1 MGFVNVEIEKRTEGR
16 TFYVEYSGV
25 FHFMDFVR
33 QIVLVYDDTEL
44 IGVEQKVVDL
54 RRCRFKLSPHE
65 WRMIA
70 YIMRKQFEK
79 QHTCELIYR
88 YKKGEESSGINIL
101 AMECKSM
108 GVEFQ
113 PVES

>member
-1 MGFVNVEIEKRTEGR
+1 MGFVNVKFEKKTEGR
-16 TFYVEYSGV
+16 TVYVEYSGV

-33 QIVLVYDDTEL
+33 QMVLVYDDTEL

-54 RRCRFKLSPHE
+54 RLCRFKLSPHE
-65 WRMIA
+65 WRMLA
-70 YIMRKQFEK
+70 YILRKQFEK
-79 QHTCELIYR
+79 QHTCKLIYR
-88 YKKGEESSGINIL
+88 YKKGEEQSGINIL

-113 PVES
+113 AVES